1 MFMFKRCCVVLTVLA
16 SFVAPAWGEDVVV
29 YSARNE
35 QLIKPVFDAY
45 TKKSGVK
52 VKYVT
57 GEAGALMQRLKAE
70 GQKTPADLL
79 ITVDAGNLWFAKKEA
94 LLQPVKSAVLE
105 QNIPAHL
112 RDVDGQWVGLSVRA
126 RTVVYNKNKVQP
138 GDLSTY
144 QALTGPQWKGR
155 LCLLSGKKVYNRSLV
170 AMLIAQYGEPAT
182 REMVKGWVANLA
194 AAPFASDEQAL
205 KALAAGQ
212 CDAAIANSYYL
223 GRELKHHAD
232 WPLGIFWADQA
243 SGGTHVNIS
252 GIGITR
258 HAKHAKAARELL
270 EWLSTPYAQAIFANV
285 NMEFPANP
293 TVAPAPEVAAW
304 GPFKQNTTD
313 LNKVGELQPEAVK
326 LMDEV
331 GYK

>member
-1 MFMFKRCCVVLTVLA
+1 MLKRYGMVLA
-16 SFVAPAWGEDVVV
+16 GVLAMAASAWADEVVV

-45 TKKSGVK
+45 QKKTGVK
-52 VKYVT
+52 VKYIT

-70 GQKTPADLL
+70 GAKTPADVL
-79 ITVDAGNLWFAKKEA
+79 ITVDAGNLWFAKQEA
-94 LLQPVKSAVLE
+94 LLQPVKSPVLE

-126 RTVVYNKNKVQP
+126 RTVVFNKKKAQP
-138 GDLSTY
+138 ADFSTY
-144 QALTGPQWKGR
+144 QALAGPQWKGR

-170 AMLIAQYGEPAT
+170 AMLIAQYGEAAT
-182 REMVKGWVANLA
+182 RDMLKGWVANLA

-232 WPLGIFWADQA
+232 WALGIFWADQD
-243 SGGTHVNIS
+243 SGGTHVNVS
-252 GIGITR
+252 GAGITR
-258 HAKHAKAARELL
+258 HAKHAKAAQDLL
-270 EWLSTPYAQAIFANV
+270 EWLSGPEAQALFANV

-293 TVAPAPEVAAW
+293 AVAPAPEVAAW
-304 GPFKQNTTD
+304 GSFKHNTTD
-313 LNKVGELQPEAVK
+313 LNKVGELQPQAVK

>member
-1 MFMFKRCCVVLTVLA
+1 MLKRYCWVLA
-16 SFVAPAWGEDVVV
+16 GIFSIAASAKGHEVVV

-45 TKKSGVK
+45 QQKTGIK
-52 VKYVT
+52 VKYIT

-70 GQKTPADLL
+70 GKNTPADVL
-79 ITVDAGNLWFAKKEA
+79 ITVDAGNLWFAKQEA
-94 LLQPVKSAVLE
+94 LLQPLKSAVLE

-112 RDVDGQWVGLSVRA
+112 RDVDGQWFGMSVRA
-126 RTVVYNKNKVQP
+126 RTIVYNKKKVQP
-138 GDLSTY
+138 GDLSSY
-144 QALTGPQWKGR
+144 QALTGPQWKSR

-170 AMLIAQYGEPAT
+170 AMLIAQYGERQT
-182 REMVKGWVANLA
+182 KDMVKGWVANLA

-232 WPLGIFWADQA
+232 WPLGIFWANQD

-252 GIGITR
+252 GVGLTR
-258 HAKHAKAARELL
+258 YAKHAKAAQDLL
-270 EWLSTPYAQAIFANV
+270 EWMSTPAAMSLFANV

-293 TVAPAPEVAAW
+293 AVAPAPEVAAW
-304 GPFKQNTTD
+304 GPFKHNTTD
-313 LNKVGELQPEAVK
+313 LNKVGALQPDAVK

>member
-1 MFMFKRCCVVLTVLA
+1 MA
-16 SFVAPAWGEDVVV
+16 SAANAEEVVV

-45 TKKSGVK
+45 KQKTGIS
-52 VKYVT
+52 VKYIT

-70 GQKTPADLL
+70 GKNTPADVL
-79 ITVDAGNLWFAKKEA
+79 ITVDAGNLWFSKQEA
-94 LLQPVKSAVLE
+94 LLQPIKSSVLE

-112 RDVDGQWVGLSVRA
+112 RDTDGQWFGMSVRA
-126 RTVVYNKNKVQP
+126 RTIVYNKKKVQAA
-138 GDLSTY
+138 DLSSY

-182 REMVKGWVANLA
+182 KEMVKGWVANLA
-194 AAPFASDEQAL
+194 APPFASDEQAL

-232 WPLGIFWADQA
+232 WPLGIFWADQD

-252 GIGITR
+252 GVGITR
-258 HAKHAKAARELL
+258 HTKHAKAAQDLL
-270 EWLSTPYAQAIFANV
+270 EWMSTPEAQSIFANV

-293 TVAPAPEVAAW
+293 AVAPAPEVAAW
-304 GPFKQNTTD
+304 GTFKQNTTD
-313 LNKVGELQPEAVK
+313 LNKVGELQPQAVK
-326 LMDEV
+326 LMDGA